1 MTEKKD
7 VEHALAESLKKLAVQ
22 MPFDKITI
30 KKITDG
36 AGVIRVTFYNHF
48 QDKYDLLEWIMRTEI
63 LEPVRILLTNGMY
76 REALILI
83 FSNLQKDK
91 EFYTHVSKIEG
102 QNSFREIVK
111 HSIYGLLHEIFS
123 QAAGDKEPE
132 HLWMAPEYLA
142 DYYSESMTFVV
153 VYWIQKGMPGSPE
166 DMATV
171 YEYIGTRSMVDILRE
186 LSGKNDT
193 VLIPDKDQEIQ

>member
-22 MPFDKITI
+22 MPFEKITI

-48 QDKYDLLEWIMRTEI
+48 QDKYDLLEWIMRTDI

-83 FSNLQKDK
+83 FSNLKKEK
-91 EFYTHVSKIEG
+91 EFYMHVSRIEG

-111 HSIYGLLHEIFS
+111 HSVYTVLYDVFE
-123 QAAGDKEPE
+123 QAAGNKPLDHPW
-132 HLWMAPEYLA
+132 LAPEYLA
-142 DYYSESMTFVV
+142 NYYGESMTFVV
-153 VYWIQKGMPGSPE
+153 VYWIQKGMPSTPE
-166 DMATV
+166 EMATV
-171 YEYIGTRSMVDILRE
+171 YEYIGTRSMMDILEE
-186 LSGKNDT
+186 LSGRKQ
-193 VLIPDKDQEIQ
+193 KDN